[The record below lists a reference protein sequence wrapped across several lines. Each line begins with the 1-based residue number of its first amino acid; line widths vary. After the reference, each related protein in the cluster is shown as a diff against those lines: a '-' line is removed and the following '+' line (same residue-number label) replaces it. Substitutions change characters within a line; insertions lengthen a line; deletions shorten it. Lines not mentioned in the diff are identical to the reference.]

1 MRSKVLQ
8 NAAVIL
14 LLATG
19 AATAGG
25 RSLSE
30 LFKEHYAS
38 LPLDLRHH
46 LRFLMEDGSEAL
58 RVLCDQGWKP
68 REPQAPGNGAAD
80 QPAPKKKSYGEKAQ
94 RQLYTAGNNLRN
106 MANALQRP
114 PLPPSGHWLQMAQH
128 LKSAGAKIEGLARM
142 PESDQVPLYVASARA
157 ACYECHR
164 VFGGPL
170 EDKALLGSGASE
182 YKVPLPLPGRPIS
195 AAGRR
200 SP

>member
-14 LLATG
+14 LLAAG
-19 AATAGG
+19 AAAAGG

-38 LPLDLRHH
+38 LPLNLRHH
-46 LRFLMEDGSEAL
+46 LRFLMEDGSTAL
-58 RVLCDQGWKP
+58 RVLYGQGWKP
-68 REPQAPGNGAAD
+68 QEQQAPDAAGS
-80 QPAPKKKSYGEKAQ
+80 APPGTRKKSYGEKAK
-94 RQLYTAGNNLRN
+94 RQLYTAGSSLRN
-106 MANALQRP
+106 MADALQRP
-114 PLPPSGHWLQMAQH
+114 PLPPSGHWLKMAQH
-128 LKSAGAKIEGLARM
+128 LKMAGAQLEGLARM

-170 EDKALLGSGASE
+170 EDKALLGGGASE
-182 YKVPLPLPGRPIS
+182 YKYPLALPANPAV